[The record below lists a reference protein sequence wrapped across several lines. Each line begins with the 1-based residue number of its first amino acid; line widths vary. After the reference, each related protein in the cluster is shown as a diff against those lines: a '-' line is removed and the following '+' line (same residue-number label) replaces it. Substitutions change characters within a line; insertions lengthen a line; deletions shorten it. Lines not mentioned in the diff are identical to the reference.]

1 MLWFLMLLMAPTS
14 VWSFQTLCDK
24 ATSLAA
30 TNVSDHGAD
39 LSWETSSPGLEAI
52 VEVRNA
58 GRTPELM
65 WKASSMSGVIS
76 VNGLMAGSKYK
87 FRVRTVCADGST
99 SGSTSWMKFET
110 TGMRPEEACP
120 KATDLIVMD
129 LSDASA
135 LLSWTGDVYSDHFEV
150 EVRSKGSTPTYFF
163 ERSVR
168 SNMVRVGGLSRGGK
182 YQFRVRT
189 ICVNGAVSGSTSWTK
204 FQTLEDTIDVPDCD
218 PPENLNVD
226 SVSTNMATLSWS
238 GSASAYEVS
247 LSSEDSLV
255 ADSIWTTTDL
265 SASLG
270 GLSPGTSY
278 TLMVKALCE
287 VGSSDPI
294 FITFMTGEIEEVSC
308 PEPINLVVAEIT
320 DSSAVASWQSSLDS
334 ARYSLRIV
342 SETDTLLGDST
353 YVVNATSF
361 DLEGLSIGNEYT
373 VFLATICD
381 TLISDE
387 VNVSF
392 VIETEEVMDTCAIP
406 FNLSA
411 ADMDSLYQLSWMASA
426 LADSFALEIS
436 GLDSATGTEVD
447 TILTE
452 NIYLFTPMVD
462 SILYQFR
469 VRAFCDS
476 LDASEFSDWMLFPT
490 MVDSVVVCDPATDL
504 MLRSMTPTSAY
515 ISWSGPDSVDY
526 RVQVAAG
533 SSQYGLI
540 VEGGIP
546 DSLEI
551 RNLTQ
556 GETYQIS
563 IQTLCQDEESDFTQP
578 LVFTLGEEMVA
589 CDTPANLAAMILTD
603 SSAQLSWSGP
613 DSATY
618 LIEVSSTDTS
628 SVTSLNL
635 ESETM
640 SIIVSGL
647 NMSENYQFRVQS
659 VCDTSEMSPFSE
671 WFEFNTTE
679 IDTPEV
685 MCDAPEDLVLDTVG
699 THTATV
705 SWDEAEEAQSYEVM
719 LSKIDSTG
727 SVDLMSL
734 TTGNTRVTF
743 DSLMEAAIYEVR
755 VKSICD
761 AENDSEYSEVLEFR
775 TMEMGDTMGVECM
788 PPTLVTLDSVDATN
802 AWITWTEIDTPQ
814 YRVGID
820 TPQYRVTVSATD
832 TGIDYEFD
840 EIVLEPMI
848 HLDNLAVNQTY
859 SLVIQ
864 SICAAG
870 DTSAFSEP
878 FIFQTLDS
886 MVVEIDSCATPEASL
901 VTVDDTTAV
910 VSWTPSSE
918 EAIYLIEVEHIGFTP
933 EYRLVATTYD
943 LGYFIEGLSP
953 GGLYQWKVTA
963 FCGTDDYSDCTPWM
977 LFETTEESS
986 EGCRAPNG
994 LAATNLTGT
1003 SGTLVWNGNEG
1014 DIDYEVEVE
1023 SLDTTPFYSTS
1034 NLVLSS
1040 SIDVEGLTPGGVYQ
1054 FKVNAKCASGQISED
1069 SDWFIFTAN
1078 PNGMQADAGSQQT
1091 AMAFPNPV
1099 VETMRIKMP
1108 AEITDQVVI
1117 ELSDLSGRL
1126 VLQDRRPSV
1135 LKEELLQFKV
1145 GNLREGVYQLQVKS
1159 LTDSY
1164 HQLVYI
1170 QGQ

>member
-24 ATSLAA
+24 ATSLTA
-30 TNVSDHGAD
+30 TNISDHAAD

-65 WKASSMSGVIS
+65 WKASSATGLVS
-76 VNGLMAGSKYK
+76 VNGLVAGSKYK
-87 FRVRTVCADGST
+87 FRVRTLCPDGST
-99 SGSTSWMKFET
+99 SGSTSWTKFET
-110 TGMRPEEACP
+110 TGMGPDEACP
-120 KATDLIVMD
+120 KASDLLVMD
-129 LSDASA
+129 LSDDAA
-135 LLSWTGDVYSDHFEV
+135 LLSWTGDLYSDHFEV

-168 SNMVRVGGLSRGGK
+168 SNMVRIGGLTRGGK

-189 ICVNGAVSGSTSWTK
+189 ICVNGAASGSTSWTK
-204 FQTLEDTIDVPDCD
+204 FQTLEDTTEMPECD
-218 PPENLNVD
+218 PPTDLTID
-226 SVSTNMATLSWS
+226 SFSTEMASISWS
-238 GSASAYEVS
+238 GSAAGYEVS
-247 LSSEDSLV
+247 LSGEDSTTT
-255 ADSIWTTTDL
+255 DSIWTTTDL
-265 SASLG
+265 SVSLQ

-278 TLMVKALCE
+278 TFMVKALCE

-294 FITFMTGEIEEVSC
+294 FINFMTEDVEEVSC
-308 PEPINLVVAEIT
+308 PEPVNLVVDEIT
-320 DSSAVASWQSSLDS
+320 DSSAVASWESSLDS
-334 ARYSLRIV
+334 ASFSLRIE
-342 SETDTLLGDST
+342 SESDTLVDDST
-353 YVVNATSF
+353 YIVNATSF
-361 DLEGLSIGNEYT
+361 TLEGLRVGNEYT
-373 VFLATICD
+373 IFVAAICD
-381 TLISDE
+381 TLQSDE
-387 VNVSF
+387 VNIGF
-392 VIETEEVMDTCAIP
+392 TIEAGEIMDTCATP

-436 GLDSATGTEVD
+436 SLDSATGTEVD

-452 NIYLFTPMVD
+452 NVYLFAPMVD

-476 LDASEFSDWMLFPT
+476 LDASDFSDWMLFPT
-490 MVDSVVVCDPATDL
+490 VVDSVVVCDPATDL
-504 MLRSMTPTSAY
+504 MLKSMTPTSAY

-526 RVQVAAG
+526 RVQIAAS

-540 VEGGIP
+540 VEGGVP

-563 IQTLCQDEESDFTQP
+563 IQTLCQDEESAFTAP

-589 CDTPANLAAMILTD
+589 CDTPANLAATILTD

-618 LIEVSSTDTS
+618 MIEVSSTDTS
-628 SVTSLNL
+628 SLASLNL

-647 NMSENYQFRVQS
+647 NMLENYQFRVQS
-659 VCDTSEMSPFSE
+659 VCDSTEMSPFSD
-671 WFEFNTTE
+671 WFEFITTVV
-679 IDTPEV
+679 DTPEV
-685 MCDAPEDLVLDTVG
+685 MCEAPEDLILDTAG
-699 THTATV
+699 TYSATI
-705 SWDEAEEAQSYEVM
+705 SWEEAEEAQSYEVM
-719 LSKIDSTG
+719 LSKIDSSG
-727 SVDLMSL
+727 SMDLLSL
-734 TTGNTRVTF
+734 TTGNITVTF
-743 DSLMEAAIYEVR
+743 DSLTAASMYEVR

-761 AENDSEYSEVLEFR
+761 AENDSEYSEILAFSTLEA
-775 TMEMGDTMGVECM
+775 EDTMGVECM
-788 PPTLVTLDSVDATN
+788 PPTLITLDSVDATN

-859 SLVIQ
+859 ALMIQ

-886 MVVEIDSCATPEASL
+886 MVVEMDSCATPEASL

-918 EAIYLIEVEHIGFTP
+918 DAIYLIEVEHIGFTP

-963 FCGTDDYSDCTPWM
+963 FCGTDAYSDCTPWM

-986 EGCRAPNG
+986 AGCGAPAG

-1040 SIDVEGLTPGGVYQ
+1040 SMDIEGLTPGGVYQ

-1069 SDWFIFTAN
+1069 SDWFIFTAT
-1078 PNGMQADAGSQQT
+1078 PNGIQADAGSQQT

-1099 VETMRIKMP
+1099 VETMRVKMP

-1159 LTDSY
+1159 LTDTY